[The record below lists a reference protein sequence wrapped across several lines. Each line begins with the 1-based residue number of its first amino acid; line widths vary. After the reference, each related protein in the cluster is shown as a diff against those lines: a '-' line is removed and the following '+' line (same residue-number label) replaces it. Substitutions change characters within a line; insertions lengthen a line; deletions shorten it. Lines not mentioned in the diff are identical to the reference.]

1 MSLHGRNRG
10 CRTTP
15 TPVPLQSP
23 QTGALL
29 GEAIFHPI
37 CRLCVSARSLRSN
50 LQTKPEASRVLI

>member
-15 TPVPLQSP
+15 THVPLQSP

-37 CRLCVSARSLRSN
+37 C
-50 LQTKPEASRVLI
+50 